1 MKMSYTKQLNETLFR
16 AVGLCFSALLI
27 VFALLTNIK
36 TAAVNDEAAGLRQ
49 ETEALKAENELLC
62 AEYDN
67 SISLE
72 ELETYASG
80 ELGMQ
85 PCSPS
90 QIYYIDL
97 G

>member
-1 MKMSYTKQLNETLFR
+1 MSYTKQLNETLFR
-16 AVGLCFSALLI
+16 AVGMCFSALLI
-27 VFALLTNIK
+27 VLALLTNIK
-36 TAAVNDEAAGLRQ
+36 TAAVNDEAAQLRQ
-49 ETEALKAENELLC
+49 ETEALKAENELLR

-72 ELETYASG
+72 ELEAYASG

-90 QIYYIDL
+90 QVYYIDL
-97 G
+97 N